1 MRRDFPDKAPGF
13 AGSEAELAAS
23 PFEEMSRYTT
33 IATSAALVLAC
44 SACGGGRARPVPNV
58 TGLRLDV
65 AENTLDAKDF
75 RYRTIGGGAFGIV
88 ARSHWVVCRQNPT
101 PRTVSTNLTLYVAR
115 SCPARSTRAVPDVV
129 GAELDY
135 AEITVHQ
142 AGLQVRT
149 ESVDGDPI
157 ILKSH
162 WLVCDQ
168 SPEAGKRAKAVE
180 LYVAHDWNEC
190 DEDW

>member
-1 MRRDFPDKAPGF
+1 
-13 AGSEAELAAS
+13 
-23 PFEEMSRYTT
+23 MSRSTK
-33 IATSAALVLAC
+33 IATSAVLVLAC
-44 SACGGGRARPVPNV
+44 TACGGARARPVPNV
-58 TGLRLDV
+58 AGLRLDV
-65 AENTLDAKDF
+65 AENALDAKDF
-75 RYRTIGGGAFGIV
+75 RYRAVGGGAFGIV
-88 ARSHWVVCRQNPT
+88 VRSHWIVCRQRPAE
-101 PRTVSTNLTLYVAR
+101 RTEATSVTLYVAR
-115 SCPARSTRAVPDVV
+115 SCPPRRTVAVPDVV

-135 AEITVHQ
+135 AEVTVQQ

-157 ILKSH
+157 ILKSR
-162 WLVCDQ
+162 WIVCDQ